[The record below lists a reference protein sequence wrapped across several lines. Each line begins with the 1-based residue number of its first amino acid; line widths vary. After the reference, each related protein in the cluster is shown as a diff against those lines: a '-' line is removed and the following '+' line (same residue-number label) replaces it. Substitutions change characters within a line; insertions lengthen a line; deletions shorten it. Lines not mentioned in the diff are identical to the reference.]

1 MISPNTTLINAAI
14 NELPILVINAFLTV
28 SFDINVK
35 NSFGDNFSAYANTDA
50 NGISTINDNIVT
62 VTPIVNPNPGMTLA
76 FFAFFNVL
84 FSLFVLLI
92 FIPAFL
98 LIYINLVKQ
107 RSIFKIFLVSLI
119 PSSKITDLI

>member
-50 NGISTINDNIVT
+50 N
-62 VTPIVNPNPGMTLA
+62 
-76 FFAFFNVL
+76 
-84 FSLFVLLI
+84 
-92 FIPAFL
+92 
-98 LIYINLVKQ
+98 
-107 RSIFKIFLVSLI
+107 
-119 PSSKITDLI
+119 